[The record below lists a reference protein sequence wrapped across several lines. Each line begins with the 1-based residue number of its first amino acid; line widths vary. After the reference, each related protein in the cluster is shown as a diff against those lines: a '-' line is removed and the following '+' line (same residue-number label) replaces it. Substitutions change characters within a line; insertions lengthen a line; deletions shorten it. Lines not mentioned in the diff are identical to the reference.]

1 MNLNL
6 GIMNKLNILGFL
18 KGLLLK
24 IFPFLGYKGV
34 VSQQIRIYKKFKR
47 EDYPEDAILN
57 IILDARKKFSSR
69 DVGAD
74 SYYQDLM
81 TMQDKT
87 LESVIMAIVEWEYLS
102 NMRAYEIRG
111 KHNIPSEFIE
121 SSRNE
126 MSRYIH
132 EKVSDI

>member
-1 MNLNL
+1 MINSLNPEGL
-6 GIMNKLNILGFL
+6 L

-34 VSQQIRIYKKFKR
+34 VSQQIRIYKKLKKA
-47 EDYPEDAILN
+47 EYPEDAILN
-57 IILDARKKFSSR
+57 VILDARRRFSSR

-81 TMQDKT
+81 ATSDKT

-102 NMRAYEIRG
+102 NMRVHEIRG
-111 KHNIPSEFIE
+111 KHNIPPEFIE

>member
-1 MNLNL
+1 
-6 GIMNKLNILGFL
+6 MNKLSIWGFL
-18 KGLLLK
+18 RGLLFK

-111 KHNIPSEFIE
+111 KHNISSESIE
-121 SSRNE
+121 SFRNE
-126 MSRYIH
+126 MSKYIH
-132 EKVSDI
+132 EKVSNI

>member
-1 MNLNL
+1 
-6 GIMNKLNILGFL
+6 MNKLNTGGFL

-24 IFPFLGYKGV
+24 VFPFLGYKGV
-34 VSQQIRIYKKFKR
+34 VSQQVRIYKKFKR

-57 IILDARKKFSSR
+57 IILDARRKFSSR

-81 TMQDKT
+81 AMPGKT

-102 NMRAYEIRG
+102 SMRAYEIRG
-111 KHNIPSEFIE
+111 KHNIPPEFIE